1 MKAILKSGIIIAIIS
16 ITLVGCGPRFWGHG
30 GGGNNSGG
38 GGNHSGGMSN
48 HR

>member
-1 MKAILKSGIIIAIIS
+1 MKTIIKSGIIIAIIS
-16 ITLVGCGPRFWGHG
+16 ITLIGCGPRFWGHG
-30 GGGNNSGG
+30 GG